1 MSIYNS
7 EYHFDTLKIKAG
19 YDPKEHNN
27 AVSVPIYET
36 ASYEIGTAE
45 RYDRLAAAEESGNL
59 YSRVSNPTI
68 KVLEDRIAAL
78 DHAEAAVAVGSGVA
92 AITFTLLALAEYGGR
107 ILTTYQ
113 LYGGVVH
120 HMNYLLPRFGVQFDK
135 VENGS
140 SVEAFEKAITKD
152 TKAIYVESV
161 TNPMATVTDIE
172 ALAELAHRHNIPLV
186 VDNTLP
192 TPYLLNPI
200 DHGADIVVYS
210 ATKGISGH
218 GNAIGGLVVD
228 SGKFNWNNG
237 KFPQFTDENIAIKGR
252 HDNGRSYL
260 EVFGKSAFAG
270 KIRTDYLTNFGA
282 ALSPFNAYLILLGIE
297 TISERVEKQVKNA
310 REIAKFLESRPEV
323 DWVSYPGSSYYKYE
337 VQAKRYCP
345 NGVGQL
351 YSFGL
356 KGTEENIYKFVN
368 AVKVFS
374 YQLNLGDA
382 RSLVANVS
390 RTSHGELTE
399 EELKRADIPANAIR
413 ISIGI
418 EDVRDLKNDLARALD
433 IAFHGAAQEVA

>member
-237 KFPQFTDENIAIKGR
+237 KFQQFTDENIAIKGR
-252 HDNGRSYL
+252 NDNGRSYL

-323 DWVSYPGSSYYKYE
+323 EWVSYPGSSYYKYE
-337 VQAKRYCP
+337 VLAKKYCP

>member
-172 ALAELAHRHNIPLV
+172 ALGELAHRHNIPLV

-252 HDNGRSYL
+252 NDNGRSYL

-337 VQAKRYCP
+337 VLAKKYCP

>member
-1 MSIYNS
+1 MSKS
-7 EYHFDTLKIKAG
+7 ENKLHFDTLKIRAG
-19 YDPKEHNN
+19 YDPRLHNN

-36 ASYEIGTAE
+36 ASYEIETAE
-45 RYDRLAAAEESGNL
+45 RYDRLVACEESGHL

-78 DHAEAAVAVGSGVA
+78 DNAEAAVAVGSGVA
-92 AITFTLLALAEYGGR
+92 AITFALLALCEYGGR

-120 HMNYLLPRFGVQFDK
+120 HMNYLLPRFGVEFDK
-135 VENGS
+135 IENDS
-140 SVEAFEKAITKD
+140 TPEDFEKAIRED

-172 ALAELAHRHNIPLV
+172 ALAAIAHKHGIPLV
-186 VDNTLP
+186 VDNTIP
-192 TPYLLNPI
+192 TPYLLRPI

-228 SGKFNWNNG
+228 SGRFDWNNG
-237 KFPQFTDENIAIKGR
+237 KFPQFFDENIAIKGR
-252 HDNGRSYL
+252 HDNGRSYA

-282 ALSPFNAYLILLGIE
+282 ALSPFNAYLILLGLE
-297 TISERVEKQVKNA
+297 TLSERVEKQVKNA

-323 DWVSYPGSSYYKYE
+323 EWVSYPGSSYYKYDAL
-337 VQAKRYCP
+337 VDKYCP
-345 NGVGQL
+345 GGVGQL

-356 KGTEENIYKFVN
+356 KGTEENIYRLVN
-368 AVKVFS
+368 SVEVFS

-382 RSLVANVS
+382 RSLIANVS
-390 RTSHGELTE
+390 RTSHGELLPD
-399 EELKRADIPANAIR
+399 ELKKADIPANAIR

-418 EDVRDLKNDLARALD
+418 EDIRDLKNDLARAFD
-433 IAFHGAAQEVA
+433 IAFAFTAREAK

>member
-135 VENGS
+135 VEHGS
-140 SVEAFEKAITKD
+140 SVEAFEKAIKED

-161 TNPMATVTDIE
+161 TNPMATVTAIE

-228 SGKFNWNNG
+228 SGKFNWNYG

-252 HDNGRSYL
+252 NDNGRSYL

-323 DWVSYPGSSYYKYE
+323 EWVSYPGSSYYKYE
-337 VQAKRYCP
+337 VLAKKYCP

>member
-45 RYDRLAAAEESGNL
+45 RYDRLAAVEESGNL

-140 SVEAFEKAITKD
+140 SVEAFEKAIKED

-252 HDNGRSYL
+252 NDNGRSYL

-310 REIAKFLESRPEV
+310 REIAKFLECRPEV
-323 DWVSYPGSSYYKYE
+323 EWVSYPGSSYYKYE
-337 VQAKRYCP
+337 VLAKKYCP